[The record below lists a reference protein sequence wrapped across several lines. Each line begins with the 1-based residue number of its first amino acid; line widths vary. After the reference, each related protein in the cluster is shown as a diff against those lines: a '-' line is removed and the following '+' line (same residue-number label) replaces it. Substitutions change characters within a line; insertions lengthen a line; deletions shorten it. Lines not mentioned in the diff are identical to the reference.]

1 MNRGI
6 EMWKLLTAVLV
17 TVIVGVVVLG
27 VTAIIVD
34 AGDKASLEDEPPVAG
49 VSGVTVDDNKFSPRV
64 IEVAPGTEVTW
75 TFRDDTEHDVRA
87 ANFGSE
93 RMKKGTF
100 THTFADAGTYDYRC
114 SLHSNM
120 TGRVVVR

>member
-1 MNRGI
+1 MKSI
-6 EMWKLLTAVLV
+6 VLAV
-17 TVIVGVVVLG
+17 IAAVVVIALG
-27 VTAIIVD
+27 GMVFAAVTAPD
-34 AGDKASLEDEPPVAG
+34 PLDDNALGMA
-49 VSGVTVDDNKFSPRV
+49 VSQVTVDDNRFGPRA
-64 IEVAPGTEVTW
+64 IEVTPGTEVTW

-87 ANFGSE
+87 ATFGSE

-120 TGRVVVR
+120 TGRVVVKFS